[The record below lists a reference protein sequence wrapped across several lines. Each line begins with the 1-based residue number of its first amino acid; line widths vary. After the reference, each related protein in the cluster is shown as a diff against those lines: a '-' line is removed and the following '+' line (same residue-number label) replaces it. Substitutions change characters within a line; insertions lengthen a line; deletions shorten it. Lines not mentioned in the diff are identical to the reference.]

1 MTSGERTVFVI
12 DGGAGRAVSAIPALL
27 KYQFKNPQDDFKICV
42 YGWDS
47 LLWGI
52 PEIQDRVF
60 KLREREKDMVTDR
73 LKSMTDEERE
83 KKHELLTKIANLVRV
98 ASALGDDID
107 DEQTRFISE
116 TMKLVMIAGSD
127 PDTSIILGNHIIN
140 YLEDM
145 SMIKGEKTAV
155 DYLTKDYKLQL
166 N

>member
-1 MTSGERTVFVI
+1 
-12 DGGAGRAVSAIPALL
+12 
-27 KYQFKNPQDDFKICV
+27 
-42 YGWDS
+42 
-47 LLWGI
+47 
-52 PEIQDRVF
+52 
-60 KLREREKDMVTDR
+60 
-73 LKSMTDEERE
+73 MTDEERE